1 MYNSTQKVKAVFFD
15 MDGTVLD
22 TEPIHTLAFAEA
34 FKRRGV
40 KDEVDFLQRCIGLN
54 IAEMRKLYTAEIGA
68 GEDFDALDE
77 LAWEIAG
84 RLKIEQGIKAKPGFF
99 ELIEFLASINAKSYI
114 VTSTL
119 RKIALHD
126 LELAGALGYFTDFVC
141 YEDYEKGKPDP
152 LPYLTALKLSGFN
165 ADECFAIED
174 SWAGLTS
181 ATGAGL
187 RCVLIRDMAKIPEET
202 AKLAWADVETLADV
216 IDLI

>member
-1 MYNSTQKVKAVFFD
+1 

-54 IAEMRKLYTAEIGA
+54 VAEMRKLYTAEIGT

-77 LAWEIAG
+77 LAWRISDE
-84 RLKIEQGIKAKPGFF
+84 LKNERGIKAKPGFF
-99 ELIEFLASINAKSYI
+99 ELIEFLTSINAKSYI
-114 VTSTL
+114 VTSTP
-119 RKIALHD
+119 RKPAMKD
-126 LELAGALGYFTDFVC
+126 LERAGVTKYFTDFIC
-141 YEDYEKGKPDP
+141 FEDYEKGKPDP
-152 LPYLTALKLSGFN
+152 LPYLTALKLSGFG
-165 ADECFAIED
+165 ADECLAIED

-181 ATGAGL
+181 ATSAGL

-202 AKLAWADVETLADV
+202 AKLAWADVETLANV
-216 IDLI
+216 INLI